1 MTGEAANLA
10 DIQDIFDGEM
20 AEHWKKHVDWK
31 VKDDCHRTS
40 PVIGLDE
47 NSCESVPVADGFGWL
62 SPTYRIPTKQKKTP
76 A

>member
-31 VKDDCHRTS
+31 VKDDCH
-40 PVIGLDE
+40 
-47 NSCESVPVADGFGWL
+47 
-62 SPTYRIPTKQKKTP
+62 
-76 A
+76 